1 MEKEQDVKAD
11 YLAGQTVMSH
21 LDSIHNFSN
30 LDCSHQNI
38 PNSNCLAGDST
49 QDARCSGRLDGNNF
63 NPSDQREVILDQNS
77 AQVGVHLQFHMLQ
90 ETLFS
95 TVAILDR

>member
-21 LDSIHNFSN
+21 LDSIHNISN

-63 NPSDQREVILDQNS
+63 KDYRPLLTVTDQNLS
-77 AQVGVHLQFHMLQ
+77 QVGVHLQFHMLQ

>member
-21 LDSIHNFSN
+21 LNNIHNFSS
-30 LDCSHQNI
+30 LDCSHQNVPI
-38 PNSNCLAGDST
+38 FNRHTGDST

-63 NPSDQREVILDQNS
+63 NQSYQREVILHQNLF
-77 AQVGVHLQFHMLQ
+77 QVGVHLQFHMLQ